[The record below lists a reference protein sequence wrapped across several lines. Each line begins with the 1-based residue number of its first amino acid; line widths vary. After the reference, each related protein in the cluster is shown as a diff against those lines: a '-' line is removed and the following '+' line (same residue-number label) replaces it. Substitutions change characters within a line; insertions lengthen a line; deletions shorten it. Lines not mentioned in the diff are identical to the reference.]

1 MAHAFFPRNLKES
14 KIIFAGEYVFVP
26 SKTILSRWED
36 FESDLE
42 KGRKEGRKEGRTLEQ
57 LRAVFFKDK
66 TSVSHRKANVP
77 HFSKHR
83 RYRARALVHRCLHD
97 IGANAVMKTAAVLF
111 LKAGRARS
119 NFAVRNRRKNARGS
133 LK

>member
-42 KGRKEGRKEGRTLEQ
+42 KGRKEGRKEEREN
-57 LRAVFFKDK
+57 VF
-66 TSVSHRKANVP
+66 NP
-77 HFSKHR
+77 
-83 RYRARALVHRCLHD
+83 
-97 IGANAVMKTAAVLF
+97 
-111 LKAGRARS
+111 
-119 NFAVRNRRKNARGS
+119 
-133 LK
+133 

>member
-42 KGRKEGRKEGRTLEQ
+42 KGRKEGRKE
-57 LRAVFFKDK
+57 
-66 TSVSHRKANVP
+66 
-77 HFSKHR
+77 
-83 RYRARALVHRCLHD
+83 
-97 IGANAVMKTAAVLF
+97 
-111 LKAGRARS
+111 
-119 NFAVRNRRKNARGS
+119 
-133 LK
+133 